1 MGAIQPCELPPGAL
15 LCKYQQGGA
24 WADGYFTEVA
34 RNISLAE
41 FVEAFYTT
49 PLFKVERRLL
59 SLFASKPSTDV
70 QARQLAAG
78 DLDSFAAWNV
88 EARSAN
94 QLLMAD
100 FQGRTRSWLMVAS
113 PNGSGDESTRL
124 YFGSAIIP
132 VVNART
138 GTQATGL
145 LFRSLLGF
153 HNGYSRSLLAAAK
166 SRLEHKP
173 R

>member
-15 LCKYQQGGA
+15 LRKYQQGGA
-24 WADGYFTEVA
+24 WADCHLTEVA
-34 RNISLAE
+34 RDVSLAE

-59 SLFASKPSTDV
+59 SLFASKPSTDA

-78 DLDSFAAWNV
+78 ELDSFAAWNV
-88 EARSAN
+88 EARSTD

-100 FQGRTRSWLMVAS
+100 FQGRTRSWLMVATAS
-113 PNGSGDESTRL
+113 SGEENTRL

-138 GTQATGL
+138 GTQTTGL

-153 HNGYSRSLLAAAK
+153 HNVYSRSLLWAAK
-166 SRLEHKP
+166 FRLERKFP
-173 R
+173 